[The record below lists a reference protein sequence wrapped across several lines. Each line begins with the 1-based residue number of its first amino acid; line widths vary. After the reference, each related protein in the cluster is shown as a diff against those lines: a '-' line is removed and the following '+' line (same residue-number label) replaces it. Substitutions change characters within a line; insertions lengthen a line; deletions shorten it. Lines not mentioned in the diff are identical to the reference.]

1 MALVLDGDNGI
12 VGVLATNNDGDVIFD
27 TNTLFVDAV
36 ENKVGIGTTSPG
48 DKLHVYNTSGNTYAK
63 LESDGNN
70 TRSALLPYAK
80 KSDGSIIKGFIGV
93 VGDANKMEVA
103 TTTNDPIHFYT
114 NNNPTNSGI
123 FLNVDGNVGIGT
135 SNPQKILHTYGSG
148 AQQLRVESPDSTSEL
163 YLLASGTNTSYLS
176 NSNNLQI
183 WTNGGRAI
191 TVDASQRVGIGTDN
205 PGDKLTISGG
215 HLNITSTAYGIK
227 LPGAITSDGQI
238 NYRNAGSS
246 VVLNSYP
253 LSNQTIRLKGS
264 TDLLNFESDKT
275 GVGTVLNM
283 NTSGH
288 VGIGGLPTSIYGLE
302 IQRSN
307 AGAGLYLHNKDVPS
321 VNGAGIY
328 NAYQITQTNGQSARL
343 AEITALGVSGWGGEL
358 LFTTKP
364 SNGSPNNSTAEAMKI
379 DSSGT
384 VTIPNQPTFQA
395 NNSGSQS
402 ISQDAK
408 ISFTSTAFD
417 VGNNFSTTN
426 DRFTAPVSGKYF
438 FSFTASISNMSSTGA
453 YLAVYFRK
461 NGGGTGHRFRTRAED
476 VGGEWTGIMGTAIMN
491 LSSGDYIEVNAYN
504 HTGNFTMQGG
514 EYFFSGYLIA

>member
-123 FLNVDGNVGIGT
+123 FLKVDGNVGIGT

-191 TVDASQRVGIGTDN
+191 TVDASQRVGIGVFTPDYALDVRGGNSTSNGARIKTGDN
-205 PGDKLTISGG
+205 GYDGLIVSSSSILKCYPAAGQSVSLQAYNSGG
-215 HLNITSTAYGIK
+215 SA
-227 LPGAITSDGQI
+227 
-238 NYRNAGSS
+238 
-246 VVLNSYP
+246 
-253 LSNQTIRLKGS
+253 
-264 TDLLNFESDKT
+264 KT
-275 GVGTVLNM
+275 GVKVTGANTPAGEISTKLEFVTELLGHNVYDDGNYGTSSDQYVDLEDW
-283 NTSGH
+283 SPADFR
-288 VGIGGLPTSIYGLE
+288 ILE
-302 IQRSN
+302 IFGTANPNSGGS
-307 AGAGLYLHNKDVPS
+307 ALYADPVHMYVYNGS
-321 VNGAGIY
+321 GWNGAEVTYYVYGKSV
-328 NAYQITQTNGQSARL
+328 APLARDMY
-343 AEITALGVSGWGGEL
+343 GSGSG
-358 LFTTKP
+358 
-364 SNGSPNNSTAEAMKI
+364 
-379 DSSGT
+379 SSGNVAEVWWYNPST
-384 VTIPNQPTFQA
+384 TAQ
-395 NNSGSQS
+395 
-402 ISQDAK
+402 QDAA
-408 ISFTSTAFD
+408 TH
-417 VGNNFSTTN
+417 G
-426 DRFTAPVSGKYF
+426 
-438 FSFTASISNMSSTGA
+438 TASGYHLRLKFPNTNTITTMIS
-453 YLAVYFRK
+453 LKVIK
-461 NGGGTGHRFRTRAED
+461 RA
-476 VGGEWTGIMGTAIMN
+476 
-491 LSSGDYIEVNAYN
+491 
-504 HTGNFTMQGG
+504 
-514 EYFFSGYLIA
+514 